1 MIYAIIALV
10 VLILALYA
18 CGCFLM
24 RAFLKSAD
32 STDKEDLYPVLC
44 WPWITLS
51 AVGSVIIS
59 RNLSGEMAF
68 ECQNGLPAK

>member
-24 RAFLKSAD
+24 RAFLKSA
-32 STDKEDLYPVLC
+32 EDLYPVLC

-51 AVGSVIIS
+51 AVGCVIIS
-59 RNLSGEMAF
+59 RNF
-68 ECQNGLPAK
+68 KW

>member
-24 RAFLKSAD
+24 RAFLKEANSKDKD
-32 STDKEDLYPVLC
+32 SLYPVLC
-44 WPWITLS
+44 GPWITLS

-59 RNLSGEMAF
+59 RNF
-68 ECQNGLPAK
+68 KW

>member
-24 RAFLKSAD
+24 RAFLKEANSKDKD
-32 STDKEDLYPVLC
+32 SLYHVLC

-51 AVGSVIIS
+51 AVGYLIIS
-59 RNLSGEMAF
+59 RNF
-68 ECQNGLPAK
+68 KW

>member
-1 MIYAIIALV
+1 MATPSKTRKNIMIYAIIALV

-18 CGCFLM
+18 CGCLLM

-32 STDKEDLYPVLC
+32 STDKDDLYPVLC

-59 RNLSGEMAF
+59 RNF
-68 ECQNGLPAK
+68 KW

>member
-18 CGCFLM
+18 YGCFLM
-24 RAFLKSAD
+24 RAFLKEANSMDKD
-32 STDKEDLYPVLC
+32 SLYPVLC

-51 AVGSVIIS
+51 AVGWIIIS
-59 RNLSGEMAF
+59 DNF
-68 ECQNGLPAK
+68 KW